1 MRNGQ
6 PAVDS
11 GITRHA
17 FIRAPSR
24 LIAACIVTLLPG
36 AVSAADI
43 GLTGDWGGRRSAWSE
58 RGVDLD
64 LGYTFEAARNTS
76 GGVRRAGAHAGQ
88 LAAAGRFDLER
99 AWGWNGMRAQ
109 ASLSLRDGDN
119 LADRAALGTLLQS
132 QEVYGRGHIVRLGSL
147 WIGKRSQD
155 GRVDAKA
162 GRLSVGEDF
171 NTLDCIAM
179 HLAFCGSQP
188 AVFAGDHWFNSPLSQ
203 WGGVVEFRPAAALY
217 VRAGAYQEN
226 PRYADTHGGGLR
238 LAPSGTVG
246 TLTPLELGWEPSFS
260 GRDGRYAV
268 GGWYSS
274 APRADAVQPGPVA
287 SSATDL
293 ALRSGAYGGWA
304 SAQQQLTHGN
314 GSSDAAGL
322 RAQFA
327 FAQGDRRTGSID
339 RMLNLQ
345 LVYTGPTLAR
355 PDDRMGFALGTTWA
369 NPRAAQASQADA
381 GGPRARAE
389 HVAEV
394 FYGWRPMAGL
404 ELQPGLQYVRHPGGI
419 ASRGDVVVA
428 GLKAD
433 VRF

>member
-1 MRNGQ
+1 MRNG
-6 PAVDS
+6 PSAVD
-11 GITRHA
+11 
-17 FIRAPSR
+17 IRVVPRVFFHVPCRLLAAC
-24 LIAACIVTLLPG
+24 LIAAPFGVAI
-36 AVSAADI
+36 AAD
-43 GLTGDWGGRRSAWSE
+43 GGVSGDWGGRRTAWSE
-58 RGVDLD
+58 RGMDLD
-64 LGYTFEAARNTS
+64 IGYTLEAARNTS
-76 GGVRRAGAHAGQ
+76 GGTRRTSAHAGQ
-88 LAAAGRFDLER
+88 LSAAARFDLER
-99 AWGWNGMRAQ
+99 ARGWKGMRAE

-119 LADRAALGTLLQS
+119 LSDRAALGTLLQS
-132 QEVYGRGHIVRLGSL
+132 QEVYGRGHIARLGSL

-155 GRVDAKA
+155 GRIDAKV

-203 WGGVVEFRPAAALY
+203 WGGVAEYRAAPGVY

-226 PRYADTHGGGLR
+226 PRYAHTRGGGLR
-238 LAPSGTVG
+238 LVPSGTVG
-246 TLTPLELGWEPSFS
+246 ALTPFEVGWEPSFS
-260 GRDGRYAV
+260 GRDGHYAV

-274 APRADAVQPGPVA
+274 APRADAVQPASGAPVTPETA
-287 SSATDL
+287 M
-293 ALRSGAYGGWA
+293 RSGAYGGWA
-304 SAQQQLTHGN
+304 SAQQQLTRGN
-314 GSSDAAGL
+314 GSSAAAGL
-322 RAQFA
+322 RGQAA
-327 FAQGDRRTGSID
+327 FAQGDRRTGTIE
-339 RMLNLQ
+339 RMLNVQ

-355 PDDRMGFALGTTWA
+355 SEDRIGLALGTTWV
-369 NPRAAQASQADA
+369 NPRAARSSQMDA

-404 ELQPGLQYVRHPGGI
+404 ELQPGVQYVRHPGGM